1 VNRRFVTLAAAA
13 ALALAAGCSGT
24 SGGGSGGGG
33 GRPALGD
40 PNDRTPVTIAFWH
53 GFSDAREQG
62 ILKQAL
68 DQFHSSHPWIT
79 VKAVGAVDDDKIVKA
94 IRGGTAPDVALSFTA
109 DRLGAYCS
117 SGAWIDL
124 KPYLERDKVDV
135 NIFPKAVQSYTEF
148 KGTRCA
154 MPALSDVYGL
164 YYNTE
169 LLKKAGYSSPPK
181 TASELMNMALK
192 MTEYN
197 PDGSIKV
204 LGFDPTWA
212 FYEMVPAHVAPAWG
226 AQWMEGSGKSSVG
239 KDPHWAAMVQWQ
251 KKFVDAIGLD
261 KLKRFGGDAGSTE
274 FSANNL
280 FETGKLAMNIDGEW
294 RVAFVRSEHPE
305 LKFGTAPFP
314 VDDSQPNLYGAGY
327 VTGNSVGIPKTSK
340 HREAAWAL
348 VKFLSTDTG
357 ALVTLSNGLRNVP
370 TTLESLDSPKL
381 TPDPQFDTFLKI
393 FANPNTTSTP
403 PTAAGSQNQEL
414 LATYLEKYQA
424 GKGGDLAAGLSNV
437 DKQIDDAVARGEKQ
451 GPP

>member
-1 VNRRFVTLAAAA
+1 MNRRLVTLAAVG

-24 SGGGSGGGG
+24 SGGGSGAPG
-33 GRPALGD
+33 PAAQLGD
-40 PNDRTPVTIAFWH
+40 PNDHTPVTITFWH
-53 GFSDAREQG
+53 GFSDPREQG
-62 ILKQAL
+62 IMKQAL
-68 DQFHSSHPWIT
+68 DQFHAGHSWIT

-94 IRGGTAPDVALSFTA
+94 IRGGTAPDVALSFSA

-124 KPYLERDKVDV
+124 KPYLDRDKVDV
-135 NIFPKAVQSYTEF
+135 NMFPKAVQGYTQF
-148 KGTRCA
+148 NGTRCA

-164 YYNTE
+164 YYNTD
-169 LLKKAGYSSPPK
+169 LLTKAGFSAPPK

-192 MTEYN
+192 LTEYN

-212 FYEMVPAHVAPAWG
+212 FYEMVAAHLAPAWG
-226 AQWMEGSGKSSVG
+226 AQWRDGSGKSNIG
-239 KDPHWAAMVQWQ
+239 KDPHWAAMVRWQ
-251 KKFVDAIGLD
+251 KAFVDAIGLD
-261 KLKRFGGDAGSTE
+261 KLKRFGGDAASTE

-305 LKFGTAPFP
+305 LKFDTAPFP
-314 VDDSQPNLYGAGY
+314 TDDSQPNLYGAGY
-327 VTGNSVGIPKTSK
+327 VTGNVIGIPKTSK

-348 VKFLSTDTG
+348 VKFLSTDTD

-370 TTLESLDSPKL
+370 TTLDSLKSSKL
-381 TPDPQFDTFLKI
+381 TPDPQFSTFLKI
-393 FANPNTTSTP
+393 FANPNTASSP
-403 PTAAGSQNQEL
+403 IIAAGSQNQDL

-424 GKGGDLAAGLSNV
+424 GKGGDLATGLTTV
-437 DKQIDDAVARGEKQ
+437 DRQIDDAAARAEKQ

>member
-1 VNRRFVTLAAAA
+1 VNRRLVTLAAVA

-24 SGGGSGGGG
+24 SGSG
-33 GRPALGD
+33 PPPSQAAQLGD
-40 PNDRTPVTIAFWH
+40 PNDHTPVTIEFWH

-62 ILKQAL
+62 ILGQAL

-124 KPYLERDKVDV
+124 KPYLERDNVEA
-135 NIFPKAVQSYTEF
+135 NMFPTAVQEYTQF

-164 YYNTE
+164 YYNTD
-169 LLKKAGYSSPPK
+169 LLRKAGYSSPPR
-181 TASELMNMALK
+181 TASELMNMGLK
-192 MTEYN
+192 LTEYN

-204 LGFDPTWA
+204 LGFNPTWA
-212 FYEMVPAHVAPAWG
+212 FYEMVAAHVAPTWG
-226 AQWMEGSGKSSVG
+226 AQWLDSSGKSNIG
-239 KDPHWAAMVQWQ
+239 KDPHWAAMVAWQ

-261 KLKRFGGDAGSTE
+261 KLKRFGGDAASTE

-305 LKFGTAPFP
+305 LKFDTAPFP

-348 VKFLSTDTG
+348 VKFLSTDTN

-370 TTLESLDSPKL
+370 TTLESLKSPKL
-381 TPDPQFDTFLKI
+381 TPDAQFETFLKI
-393 FANPNTTSTP
+393 FANPGTTSTP
-403 PTAAGSQNQEL
+403 ATAAGSQNQEL

-424 GKGGDLAAGLSNV
+424 GKGGDLAAGLAQV
-437 DKQIDDAVARGEKQ
+437 DKQIDEAIARGEKE